1 MSVVAIIPARG
12 GSKRIPGK
20 NLVPVAGKPL
30 LAWTIEAALDAWSID
45 HVFVSTEDDDIAR
58 CARLFGA
65 EVIPRPLAFASDTAQ
80 TEPVLLHALDWLW
93 EVCRMRPDYVSL
105 LQCTSPLRS
114 TPVIDRAVSK
124 ALETGCDAVVG
135 VHETIEHF
143 FCGDLEGDRLVMGY
157 DPQNRPRTQD
167 IKRKYHENG
176 STYVTRSD
184 FLRATG
190 CRMGG
195 DTRAVVMTPTEGL
208 DIDHFHDL
216 LLAQHYLEQRRHTT
230 GGYARLPL
238 I

>member
-20 NLVPVAGKPL
+20 NLAPVAGKPL

-58 CARLFGA
+58 CARRFGA
-65 EVIPRPLAFASDTAQ
+65 EVIPRPLEFASDSAQ

-93 EVCRMRPDYVSL
+93 EVCRMSPDYVSL

-114 TPVIDRAVSK
+114 TAIIDRAVSK

-143 FCGDLEGDRLVMGY
+143 FCGDLEGDRLHVAY

-167 IKRKYHENG
+167 IRRKYRENG
-176 STYVTRSD
+176 STYVTRTE
-184 FLRATG
+184 FLRETG

-216 LLAQHYLEQRRHTT
+216 MLAQHYLEQRRHTT

>member
-20 NLVPVAGKPL
+20 NLAPVAGKPL
-30 LAWTIEAALDAWSID
+30 LAWTIEAALDAWSVD
-45 HVFVSTEDDDIAR
+45 HVFVSTEDEDIAR
-58 CARLFGA
+58 CARRFGA
-65 EVIPRPLAFASDTAQ
+65 EVIARPPEFATDCAS

-93 EVCRMRPDYVSL
+93 EFCRMSPDYVAL

-114 TPVIDRAVSK
+114 TAIIDRAVSK

-143 FCGDLEGDRLVMGY
+143 FCGDLEGDRLRVGY

-167 IKRKYHENG
+167 ISPRFRENG
-176 STYVTRSD
+176 STYVTRAD
-184 FLRATG
+184 FLRRTG

-195 DTRAVVMTPTEGL
+195 DTRAVVMSPTEGL
-208 DIDHFHDL
+208 DIDDFHDL
-216 LLAQHYLEQRRHTT
+216 MLAQHYLDHRRHTT